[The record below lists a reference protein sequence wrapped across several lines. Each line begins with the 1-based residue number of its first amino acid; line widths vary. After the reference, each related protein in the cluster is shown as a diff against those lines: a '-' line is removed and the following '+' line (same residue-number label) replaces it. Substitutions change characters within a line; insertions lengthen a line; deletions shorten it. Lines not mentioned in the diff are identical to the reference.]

1 MECDTNANS
10 FDRCLFHQAHDD
22 GGDFDQDG
30 VFAKKG
36 VARIHSV
43 PQHQWGPRCL
53 SIRLQSSS
61 VFTLSVYGSYLETDN
76 STDLNSLEP
85 DVIYYQETLSYNDEE
100 ILNLLVKVFTMFR
113 KSEMAQNSNHF
124 CL

>member
-1 MECDTNANS
+1 MECDTNENS

-22 GGDFDQDG
+22 DGDFDQDG

-36 VARIHSV
+36 IARIYSV

-61 VFTLSVYGSYLETDN
+61 VFTLSVYGWYLETDN
-76 STDLNSLEP
+76 STDSNLLEP
-85 DVIYYQETLSYNDEE
+85 DVTYYEETLSSNGEE
-100 ILNLLVKVFTMFR
+100 ILNLLVKVFRRFLGFSMMMF
-113 KSEMAQNSNHF
+113 QN
-124 CL
+124 LLK

>member
-1 MECDTNANS
+1 MECDTNENS

-22 GGDFDQDG
+22 DGDFDQDG

-53 SIRLQSSS
+53 SIRFQSSS
-61 VFTLSVYGSYLETDN
+61 VFTLSVYGSYLKTDN

-85 DVIYYQETLSYNDEE
+85 DVSYYQETLSSNGEE

-113 KSEMAQNSNHF
+113 KS
-124 CL
+124 